1 MKSLAFEVNFGC
13 SQRPL
18 NDGFKGVLG
27 VSSVVN
33 AVTSRLAI
41 CAVVIPV
48 ALSLTGCG
56 KSWDGRY
63 EAVGY
68 RSGEVV
74 LEVKGSTAV
83 RSRFQYGSLSFASA
97 FSVEQKSDKVIFS
110 LKGGDNATYVYA
122 QAADDRGLKCISDS
136 CNSMFSPLSKEWVR
150 MDKK

>member
-1 MKSLAFEVNFGC
+1 MISLALGNV
-13 SQRPL
+13 
-18 NDGFKGVLG
+18 FKGVPR
-27 VSSVVN
+27 VFSVVN
-33 AVTSRLAI
+33 AVKSRLAI
-41 CAVVIPV
+41 GAVVIPF

-74 LEVKGSTAV
+74 LEIKGSTAV
-83 RSRFQYGSLSFASA
+83 RSRFQYGSLSFASE

-136 CNSMFSPLSKEWVR
+136 CDSMFSPLSKEWVR
-150 MDKK
+150 VDKK

>member
-1 MKSLAFEVNFGC
+1 MTSLALEVNFGC
-13 SQRPL
+13 SLQPL
-18 NDGFKGVLG
+18 DDVFKGVQG

-33 AVTSRLAI
+33 TATFRLAI
-41 CAVVIPV
+41 CAVFIPV

-63 EAVGY
+63 EAAGY
-68 RSGEVV
+68 RPGEVV
-74 LEVKGSTAV
+74 LEVKGSTAT
-83 RSRFQYGSLSFASA
+83 RSRFQYGSLSFASE

-136 CNSMFSPLSKEWVR
+136 CDSMFSPLSKEWVR